1 MYASLMAADID
12 EELHLLRDG
21 KTRSTTG
28 SVVSSLYHLKDID
41 NADAGFFVF
50 PDLSVRMEGNYRL
63 KLSLFE
69 IIGKEVFH
77 CKSIITHI
85 FVVYSAKR
93 FPGMEESTF
102 LSRSFADQGLKLR
115 IRKEIRVRR
124 KQSKRKESQSDGSG
138 RKHISNKV
146 YNKRARKGSFNNEDD
161 SDNWS
166 DGENDSPHIHSN
178 ISSGVSSAD
187 TWHNSSSDMN
197 QPSKLLKSDSYSS
210 SPNVE
215 SENIDRLAVNSR
227 QAPIILGSEMVLPPT
242 NRNYPTPYP
251 PYSNPNVAQSKP
263 LPSSVARSRGSA
275 PGYQQQQQ
283 QQQQPGA
290 PQPQWIMSQSEQPP
304 QSNENW
310 YHRLPEDSNVNQREN
325 PSSDSGSDSPSTQMT
340 NVFYPASSGSIG
352 LNQPMDAAYGA
363 RRAGP
368 AGSARYNNYQLAP
381 SGRSS
386 APETYAMP
394 GPSTIRGVSGSPYT
408 RYSPQQQPNPR
419 PQAERHRHSVES
431 YYSNIKPSKD
441 QEHMMYREPYPMGR
455 RQGSMSHP
463 TQGGNVAPH
472 EEQTPP
478 PATHQHA
485 VNMPGGT
492 LEWYDESGRY
502 PQQGRP
508 AGQPAGQTAQP
519 KQGQQP
525 QPQQQQQQQQ
535 QQYHRSQQQPQQEQH
550 QSSMYPVSEARMY
563 YSDVPRR

>member
-69 IIGKEVFH
+69 IIG
-77 CKSIITHI
+77 
-85 FVVYSAKR
+85 

-124 KQSKRKESQSDGSG
+124 KQSKRKESQSDSSG
-138 RKHISNKV
+138 RQHISNKV
-146 YNKRARKGSFNNEDD
+146 YSKRARKGSFNHEDD

-166 DGENDSPHIHSN
+166 DGENDSSHMHSN

-187 TWHNSSSDMN
+187 TWHNNSNDMN
-197 QPSKLLKSDSYSS
+197 QPSKILKSDSYSS

-215 SENIDRLAVNSR
+215 PENIDRLAVNSR
-227 QAPIILGSEMVLPPT
+227 QTPIILGSEMVLPPT
-242 NRNYPTPYP
+242 NRSYPTPYP
-251 PYSNPNVAQSKP
+251 PYSNNNVAQSKSMS
-263 LPSSVARSRGSA
+263 SSVARNRPGA
-275 PGYQQQQQ
+275 PGYQHQQQT
-283 QQQQPGA
+283 QPGA
-290 PQPQWIMSQSEQPP
+290 PQPQWIMSPSEQPP
-304 QSNENW
+304 QSSENW
-310 YHRLPEDSNVNQREN
+310 YHRLSEDSNVNQREN
-325 PSSDSGSDSPSTQMT
+325 PSSDSGGDSPSTQMT

-352 LNQPMDAAYGA
+352 LNQPMDATYGA

-368 AGSARYNNYQLAP
+368 AGAARYNNYQLPP

-408 RYSPQQQPNPR
+408 RYSPQQQSSPR
-419 PQAERHRHSVES
+419 PQAERSRHSAES

-441 QEHMMYREPYPMGR
+441 QEHMMYREPYSMSR

-463 TQGGNVAPH
+463 TQDGTVAPH
-472 EEQTPP
+472 EEQVSP
-478 PATHQHA
+478 PAPHQHA
-485 VNMPGGT
+485 VNMPGGN

-502 PQQGRP
+502 PHQGRP
-508 AGQPAGQTAQP
+508 AGHPVQS

-525 QPQQQQQQQQ
+525 QPQQQP
-535 QQYHRSQQQPQQEQH
+535 QQYHRPPQQPQQEQH

>member
-1 MYASLMAADID
+1 MAADID

-138 RKHISNKV
+138 RKHISNQV
-146 YNKRARKGSFNNEDD
+146 YNKRPRKGSLNQEDD

-166 DGENDSPHIHSN
+166 DGENDSPHMHSN

-187 TWHNSSSDMN
+187 TWHNSSGDMN
-197 QPSKLLKSDSYSS
+197 QPSKLLKSESYSS

-227 QAPIILGSEMVLPPT
+227 QAPIILGSEIVLPPT
-242 NRNYPTPYP
+242 NRNYPPPYP
-251 PYSNPNVAQSKP
+251 PYSNPNVSQSKA
-263 LPSSVARSRGSA
+263 LPSSVARQTFPVTTAQTDQSARSRSGP
-275 PGYQQQQQ
+275 PGYQQ
-283 QQQQPGA
+283 PGGT
-290 PQPQWIMSQSEQPP
+290 PQPQWIMSQGVQ

-310 YHRLPEDSNVNQREN
+310 YHRLPEESNVNQREN
-325 PSSDSGSDSPSTQMT
+325 PSSDSGGDSPSTQMT
-340 NVFYPASSGSIG
+340 NVFYPASTGSIG
-352 LNQPMDAAYGA
+352 LNQSMDATYGA

-368 AGSARYNNYQLAP
+368 AGSARYSNYQVAP

-386 APETYAMP
+386 ASEAYAVP
-394 GPSTIRGVSGSPYT
+394 GPSTMRGVSGSSYT
-408 RYSPQQQPNPR
+408 RYSPQQQSSPR
-419 PQAERHRHSVES
+419 PQPERSRPSVES

-441 QEHMMYREPYPMGR
+441 QEHMMYREPYSMGK

-463 TQGGNVAPH
+463 TQGPVAPH
-472 EEQTPP
+472 EEHVSAPTP
-478 PATHQHA
+478 HQHA
-485 VNMPGGT
+485 VNMPGA

-502 PQQGRP
+502 AQQGRP
-508 AGQPAGQTAQP
+508 AGQPAQP
-519 KQGQQP
+519 KQG
-525 QPQQQQQQQQ
+525 QQQ
-535 QQYHRSQQQPQQEQH
+535 QQYHRSQQPHQDQH
-550 QSSMYPVSEARMY
+550 PSSMYPVSEARMY